1 MEAQKYCV
9 YNLSRRS
16 FLGLEVAA
24 VDTTV
29 ASLRKLVESLF
40 ARAETGVWL
49 TPYRGIPP
57 AAGLAPFDL
66 VGIDESYRVID
77 QIRSVSTSNLAPMK
91 AGAAS
96 ALVLPAGTILA
107 SHTEPGDE
115 LAICLPEEME
125 QSLEGLLGFS
135 ASTLAA
141 QSAEFRAG
149 SLPVDGASAA
159 TRTTDHRQRKMATQR
174 LHESD
179 EIEVGGSLKARIRRW
194 FKPDRREGKRYPTHG
209 LVAYQWAGNS
219 PQAHSIGDISISGL
233 YLLTPD
239 RRVYGTRMLMRLQRS
254 DTDGADPED
263 SIAVRTEVVRWGSD
277 GEGLAF
283 VLSGLKD
290 PRRDETMPESAASKW
305 ELKKFLQQLKLE
317 ERQEHASL

>member
-1 MEAQKYCV
+1 METQKYCV
-9 YNLSRRS
+9 YNLNRRS

-29 ASLRKLVESLF
+29 APLRRLIEYLF
-40 ARAETGVWL
+40 AHSRTGLWL

-66 VGIDESYRVID
+66 VGIDEGYRVID
-77 QIRSVSTSNLAPMK
+77 QVRSVSTSNLAPMK

-107 SHTEPGDE
+107 SQTQPKDE
-115 LAICLPEEME
+115 LAICLPEEMDRL
-125 QSLEGLLGFS
+125 LEDLLGS
-135 ASTLAA
+135 
-141 QSAEFRAG
+141 
-149 SLPVDGASAA
+149 GASAQVVQSAKFQTEKLPGDGA
-159 TRTTDHRQRKMATQR
+159 TAAARTSDHLKPQLATQG
-174 LHESD
+174 LHEGD
-179 EIEVGGSLKARIRRW
+179 ENESRVSLKERIRRW
-194 FKPDRREGKRYPTHG
+194 FKPDRREGRRYPTPG

-219 PQAHSIGDISISGL
+219 PQAHNIGDISVTGL
-233 YLLTPD
+233 YLLTPE
-239 RRVYGTRMLMRLQRS
+239 RRVHGTRMLMRLQRS
-254 DTDGADPED
+254 DTDGAQAED

-290 PRRDETMPESAASKW
+290 PRRDESMPESAASKW
-305 ELKKFLQQLKLE
+305 DLKKFLQQLNLE
-317 ERQEHASL
+317 ERREHTSL